1 MDCIVGCDQNFRLN
15 EGFTEFLQ
23 VNTKD
28 TLDKIND
35 IFNTNMW
42 EQAWLCAKYLNILR
56 NWKDEWNTF
65 ISSLERGHVRMTNDL
80 DEFVRNY
87 NDVGGC
93 FAEKLGYIVGFTWD
107 LGVTLKW

>member
-1 MDCIVGCDQNFRLN
+1 MGHGQCVRVGMDCIVGCDQNFRLN

-42 EQAWLCAKYLNILR
+42 E
-56 NWKDEWNTF
+56 
-65 ISSLERGHVRMTNDL
+65 
-80 DEFVRNY
+80 
-87 NDVGGC
+87 
-93 FAEKLGYIVGFTWD
+93 
-107 LGVTLKW
+107 